1 MDGEDDLVEIS
12 GAAVPSRH
20 MEHPAGI
27 TVAISYGWR
36 SKADEGEGGR

>member
-1 MDGEDDLVEIS
+1 MDGEEVEIS
-12 GAAVPSRH
+12 GAAVRH

-36 SKADEGEGGR
+36 SKADEGEGGQ